1 MQAITWMAAVLVV
14 SVSEA
19 AAGDP
24 PGPSDDKK
32 EITMQNMHSS
42 IAENLDVFIPI
53 LLMLITLVV
62 VYLVFMVRAVIDMLR
77 YEVHGV
83 LLTFAFLALIPFPLI
98 MVMGVMI
105 LIIWHYHKKD
115 ILAGKRQSR

>member
-1 MQAITWMAAVLVV
+1 MQ
-14 SVSEA
+14 
-19 AAGDP
+19 
-24 PGPSDDKK
+24 
-32 EITMQNMHSS
+32 EIHNS

-53 LLMLITLVV
+53 LLVLITLVV
-62 VYLVFMVRAVIDMLR
+62 VYLVFMVRAIIDMLR

-98 MVMGVMI
+98 LIMGVMI

>member
-1 MQAITWMAAVLVV
+1 
-14 SVSEA
+14 
-19 AAGDP
+19 
-24 PGPSDDKK
+24 
-32 EITMQNMHSS
+32 MQNMHSS
-42 IAENLDVFIPI
+42 IVENLDVFVPV
-53 LLMLITLVV
+53 LLILITLIV

-77 YEVHGV
+77 YDVHGV

-98 MVMGVMI
+98 IVMGVMI